1 MVWLVCMCVHTNWGK
16 KTEKEKNINSN
27 NDGNKWEMIIIIL
40 HLKRNEK
47 KNCRVNAVLFCHRM
61 ELIVAY
67 NNNSGPQQHSTALAP
82 IFLCYFSI
90 IVIFFFFVRKERM
103 MYIQIKPKIYS
114 IRSHVRFGIQ
124 NIVKRASECV
134 MKCEHGHND
143 LSHINI
149 RTQHLN
155 LSFIFKYLWIF
166 VVFFFR
172 WPSSIWFKFTW
183 ITCCFVHAHMSCR
196 SNGVQSHLSPNLW
209 FSLAFFLCLVFF
221 FHIFFPYFIDY
232 SVCF

>member
-1 MVWLVCMCVHTNWGK
+1 MRFYSVTEWNWL
-16 KTEKEKNINSN
+16 S
-27 NDGNKWEMIIIIL
+27 
-40 HLKRNEK
+40 
-47 KNCRVNAVLFCHRM
+47 
-61 ELIVAY
+61 LI

-90 IVIFFFFVRKERM
+90 IVIFFFFSFEKSDWCT
-103 MYIQIKPKIYS
+103 YKSKPKIYS
-114 IRSHVRFGIQ
+114 IRSLVRFGIQ